1 MRFGLFENIRSRV
14 LPREWVG
21 ALTSYKMFREYRRS
35 QKDEEGEVEWKVDQF
50 TSVMLKS
57 PRRMKCE
64 ELGREWKEW
73 IRFS

>member
-1 MRFGLFENIRSRV
+1 M

-21 ALTSYKMFREYRRS
+21 ALTSSNMFRKNRRS
-35 QKDEEGEVEWKVDQF
+35 QKVDEEGEVEWKVGQLP
-50 TSVMLKS
+50 SVMLKS

-73 IRFS
+73 IRFSYIVGCRTGWG